1 MSKCL
6 VSAQFNQQA
15 DLQQLQS
22 RNVMKQD
29 NTWISQNEPLM
40 PRSLDEWVKTWT
52 RRKTPVQFDIFTASK
67 ALSKWQSCNILKH
80 HRQCRTGRVMHV
92 PLDSFCTFDT
102 EIRLRARS
110 AAPVLQLHHVAVTDS
125 AWCFLSSGVSN
136 VSTHPHQ
143 LINSW
148 SSVGDLTSKDQPSTG
163 SMIVDDWHHWIMAS
177 KSPSN
182 TTDTKVKDIKML
194 DSSKMHKKIK
204 MNKKITWKSKNLL
217 HMFLLLKF
225 PKGSRF
231 KP

>member
-29 NTWISQNEPLM
+29 NTWINQNEPLM

-67 ALSKWQSCNILKH
+67 ALSKWQSCNILKY

-125 AWCFLSSGVSN
+125 AWCFLNSGVRN

-163 SMIVDDWHHWIMAS
+163 SMIDIIESWHP

-194 DSSKMHKKIK
+194 DSSKM
-204 MNKKITWKSKNLL
+204 NKKSLENPESSWIFPILFY
-217 HMFLLLKF
+217 HLKF
-225 PKGSRF
+225 PKISRF